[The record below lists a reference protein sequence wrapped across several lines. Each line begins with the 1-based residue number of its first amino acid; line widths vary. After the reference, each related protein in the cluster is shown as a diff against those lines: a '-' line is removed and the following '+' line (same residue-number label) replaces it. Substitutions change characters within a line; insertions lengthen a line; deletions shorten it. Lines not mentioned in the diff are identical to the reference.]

1 MRSNKKEPHDAAQS
15 EGFVFRM
22 MYLVMKIIALIFFFS
37 IFNWLSL
44 NLGIYDRFIMF
55 LGGYIVGQ
63 YMLQEWNDIKPKN
76 FK

>member
-1 MRSNKKEPHDAAQS
+1 MEIKKEPHDAAQS

-22 MYLVMKIIALIFFFS
+22 MYLIMKIIALIFLFS